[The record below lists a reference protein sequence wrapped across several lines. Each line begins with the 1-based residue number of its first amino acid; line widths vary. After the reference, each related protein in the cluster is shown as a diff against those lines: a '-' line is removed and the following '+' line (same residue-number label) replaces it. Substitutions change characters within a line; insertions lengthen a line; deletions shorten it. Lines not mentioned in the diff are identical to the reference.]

1 MECAA
6 TVQSGDTELLAAW
19 EIGSKTENL
28 LVRIFEL
35 SIQ

>member
-6 TVQSGDTELLAAW
+6 TIKSGDTELLVPW
-19 EIGSKTENL
+19 EIGSKIENL
-28 LVRIFEL
+28 LVRMFEL